1 MIWLKLND
9 CRNQIY
15 KELRLYTP
23 KNEKIL
29 LNFNPLKISEEP
41 NWNPSWE
48 EWHCYAVP
56 LRIYRQDYDLLVD
69 YFNRVYPL
77 KNAFD
82 GTLESAFG
90 VCFDNWICK
99 DDWLKIIS
107 EIEQDLEN
115 MPDEKKL
122 FFMAF
127 LEWLKNAL
135 NHTSIIVVEGNQ

>member
-82 GTLESAFG
+82 GTLESAFD